1 MNIEH
6 LGMKSLDIPHSSSFH
21 TSLNSIDENKTI
33 TEFNDFAFTSQQH
46 PDIFQSSDDFLYEKR
61 QSEPAI
67 RFSFYNKLFDFEGGR
82 TQRLL
87 PPPRDF
93 RKYSLPLSM
102 YSSQPECPISSLM
115 SPSCKFAVDVPTWR
129 SFNTC
134 FLPKSNQC
142 DVKFKL
148 TINDEDGQEI
158 KNSSFE
164 TMTPMDDYDE
174 ENCLFYEE
182 NSMKRKNQFE
192 NNFIDDDDSLN
203 SDKNEKKICHKCGH
217 AKLKKIIQK

>member
-1 MNIEH
+1 M
-6 LGMKSLDIPHSSSFH
+6 SLDVPNSSSFH
-21 TSLNSIDENKTI
+21 ASLNSIDENKTI
-33 TEFNDFAFTSQQH
+33 KEFNDFTFTKQQH
-46 PDIFQSSDDFLYEKR
+46 PDLQSDDFLYEKR

-67 RFSFYNKLFDFEGGR
+67 RFSFYNKLFDFEGR

-87 PPPRDF
+87 PPPKDY

-102 YSSQPECPISSLM
+102 FSSQPECPISSLM

-134 FLPKSNQC
+134 FTKSNHC

-164 TMTPMDDYDE
+164 TMSPADDYSDE
-174 ENCLFYEE
+174 HCLFNEE

-192 NNFIDDDDSLN
+192 NNFIDNDDDSLN
-203 SDKNEKKICHKCGH
+203 SEKICHKCGH
-217 AKLKKIIQK
+217 AKLKIQK